1 MITIGGPTPA
11 VEPLGLL
18 VDCHRRI
25 EAALAVL
32 VGASQWGYGTISEE
46 QRTALARA
54 LQFFREM
61 APKHT
66 ADEERSLFP
75 RLREKGEPLPE
86 LDALEND
93 HAAADN
99 WHLEVD
105 RLGRV
110 WIENGTLEPAD
121 RATYDDLTARMAAL
135 YERHIAV
142 EDNIVFPLA
151 RKRLSL
157 EEQEQVRREM
167 VSRRAIT
174 LIGASN

>member
-1 MITIGGPTPA
+1 MITIGGPKPTT
-11 VEPLGLL
+11 EPLGLL

-32 VGASQWGYGTISEE
+32 VGASQWGYGVIGDE
-46 QRTALARA
+46 QRVALGKA
-54 LQFFREM
+54 LHFFRDM

-75 RLREKGEPLPE
+75 RLREKGEPLAE

-105 RLGRV
+105 RLGRL
-110 WIENGTLEPAD
+110 WIEQGALEPAD
-121 RATYDDLTARMAAL
+121 RAAYDHLTAQLAEL
-135 YERHIAV
+135 YARHIAV

-151 RKRLSL
+151 RKRLTL
-157 EEQEQVRREM
+157 DEQEQVRREM

-174 LIGASN
+174 LTGASN